1 MKAETKVKRK
11 ILVLHGDRQTGDLL
25 VSRMASLKRKL
36 LKPRGDDD
44 TGNPAAIK
52 NRSSKK
58 SHNPNRNKNSSDS
71 EPNEDYKI
79 EMVAPDG
86 PFEWRI
92 DPSVHV
98 MKSERTTEEEE
109 RENALMRTWWNRH
122 GNEYG
127 GLTDSLEMILNTWN
141 NDEGFEGIIGFSRG
155 ARLAHLIAT
164 LHQASKGKLFANL
177 RYVVIASGYGHV
189 PLPEN
194 FPPRGGIW
202 DELLQDGKY
211 EYANENSVLFP
222 LNIPSLHIMGSK
234 DRLITVENSRAL
246 LASYVDPQ
254 IHEHEGGHHVPMR
267 AADVRTILKFIDSAS
282 SLVNETTSDQKE
294 NDSTTSHKSVK
305 SVKSVKSALVSQIPD
320 EEHAQSQR
328 EECDSLAL
336 IFPDEFKLLSPTNGI
351 IVDDFGE
358 EQIDYKFPIS
368 YVIQLRPPQDQ
379 LKDDPASAKLWPV
392 RNIGLKIEYTAEY
405 PDCLPTFSLHH
416 DMNLLE
422 FKVCQEEYC
431 LGAVKEVAE
440 AELGM
445 PCIMGCVYATRE
457 FFQDGGLKTAL
468 ERRGHGSVQ
477 SVEEKKDAYKEP
489 LLNDVNDS
497 NVPSIVLKPA
507 SKDRIAACI
516 EEGLRIA
523 NSILG
528 KKAPNHI
535 DLGLDRED
543 CDIGIGKGGSWKY
556 TIGLVGK
563 PSAGKN
569 LLLFCRI
576 TCNWHSE
583 IDQRVSNY
591 FDVETMSLL
600 IR

>member
-1 MKAETKVKRK
+1 MKAEIKVKRK

-36 LKPRGDDD
+36 LKPRGDATDD
-44 TGNPAAIK
+44 DGATGNPGAVSS

-58 SHNPNRNKNSSDS
+58 SNKSNRNKTKS
-71 EPNEDYKI
+71 ESERNEDFKI

-86 PFEWRI
+86 PFEWRM

-98 MKSERTTEEEE
+98 HVHVKKSERTTEEEE

-141 NDEGFEGIIGFSRG
+141 DDEGFEGIIGFSRG
-155 ARLAHLIAT
+155 GRLAHLIAT

-189 PLPEN
+189 PMPEN
-194 FPPRGGIW
+194 FPPKGGIW
-202 DELLQDGKY
+202 DELLQDDK
-211 EYANENSVLFP
+211 YANENGDLLP

-267 AADVRTILKFIDSAS
+267 AADVRTMLKFIDSAS
-282 SLVNETTSDQKE
+282 SIVNAKTTSDQKE
-294 NDSTTSHKSVK
+294 IDSSHN
-305 SVKSVKSALVSQIPD
+305 SVKSAQVSKIPD
-320 EEHAQSQR
+320 EEHAQTQR

-336 IFPDEFKLLSPTNGI
+336 IFPDEFKLLSSTNGI
-351 IVDDFGE
+351 IVDEFGE

-368 YVIQLRPPQDQ
+368 YAIQLRPPQDQ
-379 LKDDPASAKLWPV
+379 LEDDPASAKLWPV
-392 RNIGLKIEYTAEY
+392 RNIALKIEYTAEY

-422 FKVCQEEYC
+422 FKLCQEESC
-431 LGAVKEVAE
+431 LDAVKEVAK

-445 PCIMGCVYATRE
+445 PCIMGCVYAAIE
-457 FFQDGGLKTAL
+457 FFAEGGLKTAL

-477 SVEEKKDAYKEP
+477 NVDEKKEP

-497 NVPSIVLKPA
+497 NVPSSVLKPA

-543 CDIGIGKGGSWKY
+543 GYIGGKGGSWKY

-563 PSAGKN
+563 PSAGKIFV
-569 LLLFCRI
+569 LFCRFTYI
-576 TCNWHSE
+576 WHSQ
-583 IDQRVSNY
+583 IC
-591 FDVETMSLL
+591 
-600 IR
+600 